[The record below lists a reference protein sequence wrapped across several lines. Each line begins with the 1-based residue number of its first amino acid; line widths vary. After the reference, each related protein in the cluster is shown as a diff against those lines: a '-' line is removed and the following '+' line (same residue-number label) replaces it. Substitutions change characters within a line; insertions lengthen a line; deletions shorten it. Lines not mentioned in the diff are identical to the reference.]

1 MAIIIASS
9 SVKFINTELPNSIAP
24 LRDIIEWSFLPNSYL
39 TATQLYSSI
48 WLDLSIRCWGWQ
60 NHLGEVGFFLP
71 ALPISEHSKGPK
83 KNHLIKNFC
92 MHTQQLFDNHCHWLD
107 NPCYYV
113 KHLQTLITSLWSK
126 VLPASFFLVILV
138 QISITWYT
146 VYRLVPGHH
155 QACNSYWVHKVLH
168 HSIAECPGIYLK
180 KC

>member
-1 MAIIIASS
+1 MILFA
-9 SVKFINTELPNSIAP
+9 KFVLDGHTVVFLNLITSFQLEL
-24 LRDIIEWSFLPNSYL
+24 RL
-39 TATQLYSSI
+39 TKPFWT
-48 WLDLSIRCWGWQ
+48 
-60 NHLGEVGFFLP
+60 GFFFLLP

>member
-1 MAIIIASS
+1 MILFA
-9 SVKFINTELPNSIAP
+9 KFVLDGHTVVFLNLFRSFHPV
-24 LRDIIEWSFLPNSYL
+24 LRLTKPFGRGCFL
-39 TATQLYSSI
+39 
-48 WLDLSIRCWGWQ
+48 
-60 NHLGEVGFFLP
+60 LP

-92 MHTQQLFDNHCHWLD
+92 MHTQQLFDNHSHWMN

-168 HSIAECPGIYLK
+168 HSIAECPGIYLN